1 MPFLRGSLGFERFAV
16 TGFEADQFAEE
27 HIEILSKFAAG
38 QFETDSTENVQVGF
52 LGGDHLFDQEF
63 DLDKNVIN
71 NALHCSVRIDTN
83 VIPAAIRAAWLQIEL
98 AGRAKDSETGFVS
111 KAGRKEAKEA
121 VEQRCE
127 VEAASGKYRKMQTV
141 PFLWDIEYSQLYFG
155 GTQGNASGH
164 CLGLLE
170 RAFEVEF
177 SHIGAGA
184 IAHDWA
190 VESERFAELDDLMP
204 ADFVSGGNQSSHIW
218 TNEFSQAPDFLGNEF
233 LMWLW
238 WMTENHTDTIALPSS
253 STEDDDSESALSDAV
268 VMFAKTLSLDCPK
281 GETGK
286 ETISAESPV
295 QLPEAMAAIRCGKLP
310 RKAGMTII
318 SDGRQ
323 FDLVLAA
330 ESFGISGAKIHLEE
344 EEEFEDED
352 RIDAIRLLSDTT
364 DQLFYAFLERRTSD
378 QWKKEM
384 KEMTRWLGAAPAIA
398 KVA

>member
-16 TGFEADQFAEE
+16 SGFEADQFGEE

-38 QFETDSTENVQVGF
+38 QFETDATDNVQVGF
-52 LGGDHLFDQEF
+52 LGGDHLFDQDF
-63 DLDKNVIN
+63 DLDKNLIN

-83 VIPAAIRAAWLQIEL
+83 VIPSAIRAAWLQVEL
-98 AGRAKDSETGFVS
+98 SGRLKDSETGFLS
-111 KAGRKEAKEA
+111 KAEKKEAKEA
-121 VEQRCE
+121 VEQKCE
-127 VEAASGKYRKMQTV
+127 VEAASGRYRKMQTV
-141 PFLWDIEYSQLYFG
+141 PFLWDIDHSQLYFG
-155 GTQGNASGH
+155 GSQGNASGH

-190 VESERFAELDDLMP
+190 VEAECFGELDDLIP
-204 ADFVSGGNQSSHIW
+204 ADFVSGGSQSPHVWS
-218 TNEFSQAPDFLGNEF
+218 NEFSQAPDFLGNEF

-238 WMTENHTDTIALPSS
+238 WTTETKSDTITMP
-253 STEDDDSESALSDAV
+253 DDSDAV
-268 VMFAKTLSLDCPK
+268 VMFAKTIALDCPK

-286 ETISAESPV
+286 EVISAESPV
-295 QLPEAMAAIRCGKLP
+295 QLPEAMEAIRGGKLP
-310 RKAGMTII
+310 RKAGMTVI

-323 FDLVLAA
+323 FDLVLQA

-344 EEEFEDED
+344 GEEFEDED

-364 DQLFYAFLERRTSD
+364 DQLFYTFLQKRVSD
-378 QWKKEM
+378 DWAQEM
-384 KEMTRWLGAAPAIA
+384 NEMNRWLGGESQVIA